1 MGQERDYKTGLV
13 GTCHPSTWETE
24 ADDYEFEDFTLQ
36 PNLLSHSL
44 PVTLSAR
51 SPTGSFLSC
60 LGPSLSSLLQFPL
73 SSAFL
78 SSSLPSAFSQGSE
91 VC

>member
-1 MGQERDYKTGLV
+1 MAA
-13 GTCHPSTWETE
+13 STWETE
-24 ADDYEFEDFTLQ
+24 AGDHEFEDFKLEA
-36 PNLLSHSL
+36 NLLSHSL
-44 PVTLSAR
+44 LVTFPVR
-51 SPTGSFLSC
+51 SPTGLFLSC
-60 LGPSLSSLLQFPL
+60 LGPSLSCLLQFPL